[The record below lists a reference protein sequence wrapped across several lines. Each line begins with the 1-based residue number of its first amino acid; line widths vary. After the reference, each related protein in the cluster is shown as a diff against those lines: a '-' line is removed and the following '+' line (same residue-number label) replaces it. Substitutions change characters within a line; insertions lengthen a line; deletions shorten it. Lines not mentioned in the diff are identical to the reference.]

1 MVYPQQDNKGRVNA
15 LAALG
20 PTNLRLGFE
29 LALNSPWLVLEWG
42 TCKERE
48 REK

>member
-1 MVYPQQDNKGRVNA
+1 MVYPQQDNRCGVNA
-15 LAALG
+15 LAAPG
-20 PTNLRLGFE
+20 TTNLRLGLE
-29 LALNSPWLVLEWG
+29 PALNSPWLVLEWG